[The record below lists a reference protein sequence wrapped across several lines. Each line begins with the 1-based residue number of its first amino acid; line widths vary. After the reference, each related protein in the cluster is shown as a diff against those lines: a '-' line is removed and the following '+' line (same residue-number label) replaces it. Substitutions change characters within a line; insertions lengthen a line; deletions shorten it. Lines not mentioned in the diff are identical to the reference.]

1 MKSILK
7 GQLSVVL
14 VLFVS
19 AFAWAHGDAMHV
31 DVAKTVAMEQKPW
44 GIAAQPAAVKRTID
58 ITMDDRMR
66 FTPSAIEV
74 KEGERVRLR
83 IRNVGQIQHE
93 LVLGTHD
100 ELMAHAQMM
109 KRFPGM
115 EHDEPYM
122 AHVAP
127 GRSADMNWTFNRTG
141 KFEFACLL
149 PGHYEAG
156 MRGDI
161 EVAAKEKRK

>member
-44 GIAAQPAAVKRTID
+44 GIAAQPTAVKRTID

-122 AHVAP
+122 AQVSHRVLAILS
-127 GRSADMNWTFNRTG
+127 GITNIVFTWSIDMWEFSAKRVNYISSIINR
-141 KFEFACLL
+141 
-149 PGHYEAG
+149 
-156 MRGDI
+156 
-161 EVAAKEKRK
+161 